1 MIRTIVATLGA
12 IIVFA
17 AVTSA
22 QEAPFDHGTIG
33 MLSARRY
40 EQPKR
45 QEFHRAVGGL
55 LGQAGNLQKQIGRWE
70 GQLRKAK
77 GKKAQQ
83 LRKQIKDAR
92 TKRTR
97 VFEKAGQALIT
108 AGLSVDDLARLK
120 RIPRGDLREERWAH
134 GLVLEASNLS
144 QRQREILVAL
154 VASTDA
160 VQRVLLSQERGTA
173 NLMRDADVTL
183 RKQIQGNLRRG
194 RNEVENRFWR
204 VAFYT
209 LTPDQMR
216 EIREHFSTRYAY
228 YNNVQGHIYQLPGL
242 TASQG
247 ARVRAL
253 FTEQQAES
261 TADRAA
267 GARLRRQM
275 RDKSLDKK
283 TRQSLQKEQQACQ
296 GRLYKINAALIDRL
310 KNTLTEGQL
319 AALRARPARLGP
331 QDVNRHPKDMLKDMN
346 LRAGQRN
353 DLEALGRELQKRS
366 RTIRAEMNKKVAAM
380 SADFGPES
388 PQAMTMQMMRNNA
401 QGEVIE
407 EQRELANRAVLEILD
422 TAQLTEWVATPQI
435 ARVTDRK

>member
-1 MIRTIVATLGA
+1 MIRTTVSTLAAILVLAAT
-12 IIVFA
+12 A
-17 AVTSA
+17 AA
-22 QEAPFDHGTIG
+22 QQAPFDHSTVG
-33 MLSARRY
+33 MLSAKRY

-45 QEFHRAVGGL
+45 QEFHRAIGGP
-55 LGQAGNLQKQIGRWE
+55 LGQAARLQKQIGRWE
-70 GQLRKAK
+70 GPLRKAK

-83 LRKQIKDAR
+83 LRKQIQVAR
-92 TKRTR
+92 NKRTQI
-97 VFEKAGQALIT
+97 FKNAEEALIA
-108 AGLSVDDLARLK
+108 AGLAADDLARLK
-120 RIPRGDLREERWAH
+120 RMPRGDLREERWAH
-134 GLVLEASNLS
+134 RLVLEASNLS
-144 QRQREILVAL
+144 QRQREILIAV

-160 VQRVLLSQERGTA
+160 VQRVLLSQERGTRSV
-173 NLMRDADVTL
+173 LRDADVTL
-183 RKQIQGNLRRG
+183 RKQIQGNLNRG

-204 VAFYT
+204 VVYYT

-216 EIREHFSTRYAY
+216 EVREHFSTRYAY

-267 GARLRRQM
+267 RERIRRQM
-275 RDKSLDKK
+275 KDKSLDKK
-283 TRQSLQKEQQACQ
+283 TRQELQKEQQACQ

-310 KNTLTEGQL
+310 KNTLTEEQL

-331 QDVNRHPKDMLKDMN
+331 QDLNRHPQDMIKDMN
-346 LRAGQRN
+346 LRPGQRTG
-353 DLEALGRELQKRS
+353 LEALGRELQKRS
-366 RTIRAEMNKKVAAM
+366 RAIRTEMNKKVQAM
-380 SADFGPES
+380 GADYGPES

-407 EQRELANRAVLEILD
+407 EQRELAHRAVMEILD
-422 TAQLTEWVATPQI
+422 TTQITEWVATPKI